1 MGCTACQDKP
11 KETCGKSCGKLPPV
25 IQINSEECPILFH
38 TVELDTSYEE
48 DPPAIGKYKNVLV
61 VYKADGQ
68 WVLYNSD
75 GIPAV
80 FGANINF
87 NAIQGRPKYAG
98 VEMTSDTDIPDV
110 TLAVAAETEARVA
123 ADEAL
128 DSRID
133 ALETDLPAEVQNRIG
148 ADTALQ
154 NQIDTLNGYA
164 SKDVVTDVSLG
175 SATSTV
181 DLEVTSVA
189 IDSTDSST
197 TTVSLP
203 VADATKAGVINAATF
218 NAISQNSTLL
228 NALLNGAVAIT
239 GLSATP
245 TQAELT
251 TAWVTET
258 GLTELINRASIYDV
272 TNEKVWTYY
281 TNDTTWHE
289 ADASAT
295 VTVSTFTNSAE
306 GLIKGSA
313 TGDGKVFAENDGT
326 GSVNGW
332 DTLAAT
338 VASDNN
344 KLATIAQGA
353 EVNVQ
358 SDWTETDTTSDAYIQ
373 HKPTAVSAFTNDAN
387 YVKII
392 ASTTD
397 IGEGATLANDTLY
410 AVYS

>member
-1 MGCTACQDKP
+1 MECK
-11 KETCGKSCGKLPPV
+11 TCGKNRGKASNTCGKLPPV
-25 IQINSEECPILFH
+25 VQINNPKECPILFH
-38 TVELDTSYEE
+38 TVELNTSYDE
-48 DPPAIGKYKNVLV
+48 DPPAIGRYKNVLV
-61 VYKADGQ
+61 TYQADGQ

-197 TTVSLP
+197 TTISLP
-203 VADATKAGVINAATF
+203 TADATKAGVINAATF

-251 TAWVTET
+251 TAWETET
-258 GLTELINRASIYDV
+258 GLSELINRASIYDV
-272 TNEKVWTYY
+272 TNEKIWTYY

-313 TGDGKVFAENDGT
+313 TGDGKVFAESDGT

-338 VASDNN
+338 VASDNS

>member
-1 MGCTACQDKP
+1 MDCK
-11 KETCGKSCGKLPPV
+11 TCGKPRGKAPCGCGKVPPV
-25 IQINSEECPILFH
+25 IEIHNEECPILFH

-48 DPPAIGKYKNVLV
+48 DPPFIGRYKNVLC

-75 GIPAV
+75 GIYSV

-87 NAIQGRPKYAG
+87 DAIIGRPKYAG
-98 VEMTSDTDIPDV
+98 LEMTSSTDIPDV
-110 TLAVAAETEARVA
+110 TLAVGAEAEARIA
-123 ADEAL
+123 ADGLL
-128 DSRID
+128 DGRVD
-133 ALETDLPAEVQNRIG
+133 ALEQDLPAEVQNRIN
-148 ADTALQ
+148 ADSALQ
-154 NQIDTLNGYA
+154 GQIDTLNGYA

-175 SATSTV
+175 QSTSTV
-181 DLEVTSVA
+181 DLEVTKVA

-203 VADATKAGVINAATF
+203 IASADQSGVINAATF
-218 NAISQNSTLL
+218 NAISNNSNLL

-239 GLSATP
+239 GLSAAP

-251 TAWVTET
+251 TAWETET
-258 GLTELINRASIYDV
+258 GLSELINRASIYDV
-272 TNEKVWTYY
+272 TNEKIWTYY

-289 ADASAT
+289 SDASAS

-332 DTLAAT
+332 DTLAGQVST
-338 VASDNN
+338 NTS
-344 KLATIAQGA
+344 KLSGIESGAQ
-353 EVNVQ
+353 VNVQ
-358 SDWTETDTTSDAYIQ
+358 ADWTEADAAADDYIKN
-373 HKPTAVSAFTNDAN
+373 KPTNVSAFTNDAH
-387 YVKII
+387 YVKVI

-397 IGEGATLANDTLY
+397 IGEGATLADDTLY

>member
-1 MGCTACQDKP
+1 MDCK
-11 KETCGKSCGKLPPV
+11 TCGKKSGKVPCGCGKVPPV
-25 IQINSEECPILFH
+25 IEIHNEECPILFH

-48 DPPAIGKYKNVLV
+48 DPPFIGRYKNVLC

-75 GIPAV
+75 GIYSV

-87 NAIQGRPKYAG
+87 DAIIGRPKYAG
-98 VEMTSDTDIPDV
+98 LEMTSNTDIPDV
-110 TLAVAAETEARVA
+110 TLAVGAEADARVA
-123 ADEAL
+123 ADAL
-128 DSRID
+128 LDGRVD
-133 ALETDLPAEVQNRIG
+133 ALEQDLPAEVQNRIS
-148 ADTALQ
+148 ADSALQ
-154 NQIDTLNGYA
+154 GQIDTLNGYA

-175 SATSTV
+175 QSTSTV
-181 DLEVTSVA
+181 DLEVTSSS

-203 VADATKAGVINAATF
+203 IATTDQAGVINAATF
-218 NAISQNSTLL
+218 NAISNNSSLL

-251 TAWVTET
+251 TAWETET
-258 GLTELINRASIYDV
+258 GLSELINRASIYDV
-272 TNEKVWTYY
+272 TNEKIWTYY

-332 DTLAAT
+332 DTLAGQVST
-338 VASDNN
+338 NTS
-344 KLATIAQGA
+344 KLSGIESGAQ
-353 EVNVQ
+353 VNVQ
-358 SDWTETDTTSDAYIQ
+358 ADWSQTVTTADDYIKN
-373 HKPTAVSAFTNDAN
+373 KPTNVSAFTNDAH
-387 YVKII
+387 YVKVIT
-392 ASTTD
+392 STTD
-397 IGEGATLANDTLY
+397 IGEGATLADDTLY
-410 AVYS
+410 VVYS

>member
-1 MGCTACQDKP
+1 MDCK
-11 KETCGKSCGKLPPV
+11 TCGKKSGKVSYGCGKVPPV
-25 IQINSEECPILFH
+25 IEIHNEECPILFH

-48 DPPAIGKYKNVLV
+48 DPPFIGRYKNVLC

-75 GIPAV
+75 GIYSV

-87 NAIQGRPKYAG
+87 DAIIGRPKYAG
-98 VEMTSDTDIPDV
+98 LEMTSNTDIPDV
-110 TLAVAAETEARVA
+110 TLAVGAEADARVA
-123 ADEAL
+123 ADAL
-128 DSRID
+128 LDGRVG
-133 ALETDLPAEVQNRIG
+133 ALEQDLPAEVQNRIN
-148 ADTALQ
+148 ADSALQ
-154 NQIDTLNGYA
+154 GQIDTLNGYA

-175 SATSTV
+175 QSTSTV
-181 DLEVTSVA
+181 DLEVTSSS

-197 TTVSLP
+197 TTLSLP
-203 VADATKAGVINAATF
+203 IATTDQAGVINAATF
-218 NAISQNSTLL
+218 NAISNNSNLL

-251 TAWVTET
+251 TAWETET
-258 GLTELINRASIYDV
+258 GLSELINRASIYDV
-272 TNEKVWTYY
+272 TNEKIWTYY

-332 DTLAAT
+332 DTLAGQVST
-338 VASDNN
+338 NTS
-344 KLATIAQGA
+344 KLSGIEAGA

-358 SDWTETDTTSDAYIQ
+358 ADWTETDTTSDAYIQ
-373 HKPTAVSAFTNDAN
+373 NKPTAVSAFTNDAH
-387 YVKII
+387 YVKVI

-397 IGEGATLANDTLY
+397 IGEGATLADDTLY
-410 AVYS
+410 VVYS

>member
-1 MGCTACQDKP
+1 MDCK
-11 KETCGKSCGKLPPV
+11 TCGKKSGKAPQTCGKVPPV
-25 IQINSEECPILFH
+25 LQINNEECPILFH
-38 TVELDTSYEE
+38 TVELNASYEE

-110 TLAVAAETEARVA
+110 TLAVAGEAEIRAA
-123 ADEAL
+123 ADEAIDGRL
-128 DSRID
+128 DK
-133 ALETDLPAEVQNRIG
+133 LEEDLPAEVQNRIS
-148 ADTALQ
+148 ADSDLQ
-154 NQIDTLNGYA
+154 GQIDTLAGYA
-164 SKDVVTDVSLG
+164 SKNVVSDVALG
-175 SATSTV
+175 QATSTV
-181 DLEVTSVA
+181 DLEVTKVA
-189 IDSTDSST
+189 IDSTESST
-197 TTVSLP
+197 TTLTLP
-203 VADATKAGVINAATF
+203 VASSDQSGVINAATF
-218 NAISQNSTLL
+218 NAIAQNSNLL
-228 NALLNGAVAIT
+228 NALLNGAVAVT
-239 GLSATP
+239 GLSANP
-245 TQAELT
+245 TQSDLT
-251 TAWVTET
+251 TAWQTET

-272 TNEKVWTYY
+272 TNVKIWTYY
-281 TNDTTWHE
+281 ANDTTWHE
-289 ADASAT
+289 SDASAS

-332 DTLAAT
+332 DTLAGT
-338 VASDNN
+338 VSNN
-344 KLATIAQGA
+344 TSKLSGIEAGA

-358 SDWTETDTTSDAYIQ
+358 SNWAEADTTSDAYIQ
-373 HKPTAVSAFTNDAN
+373 NKPTNVSAFANDEH
-387 YVKII
+387 YVKVT

-397 IGEGATLANDTLY
+397 IGEGAALADDTLY
-410 AVYS
+410 VVYS

>member
-1 MGCTACQDKP
+1 MDCK
-11 KETCGKSCGKLPPV
+11 TCGKPRGKAPCSCGKVPPV
-25 IQINSEECPILFH
+25 LQINNEECPILFH
-38 TVELDTSYEE
+38 TVELNASYEE
-48 DPPAIGKYKNVLV
+48 DPPYIGRYKNVLC
-61 VYKADGQ
+61 VYAADGQ

-75 GIPAV
+75 GIYSV

-87 NAIQGRPKYAG
+87 DAIIGRPKYAG
-98 VEMTSDTDIPDV
+98 LEMTSSTDIPDV
-110 TLAVAAETEARVA
+110 TLAVGAEAEARIA
-123 ADEAL
+123 ADGLL
-128 DSRID
+128 DGRVD
-133 ALETDLPAEVQNRIG
+133 ALEQDLPAEVQNRIN
-148 ADTALQ
+148 ADSALQ
-154 NQIDTLNGYA
+154 GQIDTLNGYA

-175 SATSTV
+175 QSTSTV
-181 DLEVTSVA
+181 DLEVTSSS

-203 VADATKAGVINAATF
+203 IASADQSGVINAATF
-218 NAISQNSTLL
+218 NAISNNSNLL

-251 TAWVTET
+251 TAWETET
-258 GLTELINRASIYDV
+258 GLSELINRASIFDV
-272 TNEKVWTYY
+272 TNEKIWTYY

-289 ADASAT
+289 SDASAS

-332 DTLAAT
+332 DTLAGQVST
-338 VASDNN
+338 NTS
-344 KLATIAQGA
+344 KLSGIESGA

-358 SDWTETDTTSDAYIQ
+358 ADWTEADSSSDAYIQ
-373 HKPTAVSAFTNDAN
+373 NKPTNVSSFTNDAH
-387 YVKII
+387 YVKVI

-397 IGEGATLANDTLY
+397 IGEGATLADDTLY
-410 AVYS
+410 VVYS

>member
-1 MGCTACQDKP
+1 MDCK
-11 KETCGKSCGKLPPV
+11 TCGKKSGKVPCGCGKVPPV
-25 IQINSEECPILFH
+25 IEIHNEECPILFH

-48 DPPAIGKYKNVLV
+48 DPPFIGRYKNVLC

-75 GIPAV
+75 GIYSV

-87 NAIQGRPKYAG
+87 DAIIGRPKYAG
-98 VEMTSDTDIPDV
+98 LEMTSSTDIPDV
-110 TLAVAAETEARVA
+110 TLAVGAEAEARIA
-123 ADEAL
+123 ADGLL
-128 DSRID
+128 DGRVD
-133 ALETDLPAEVQNRIG
+133 ALEQDLPAEVQNRIS
-148 ADTALQ
+148 ADSALQ
-154 NQIDTLNGYA
+154 GQIDTLNGYA

-175 SATSTV
+175 QSTSTV
-181 DLEVTSVA
+181 DLEVTKVA

-203 VADATKAGVINAATF
+203 IATTDQAGVINAATF
-218 NAISQNSTLL
+218 NAISNNSNLL

-251 TAWVTET
+251 TAWETET
-258 GLTELINRASIYDV
+258 GLSELINRASIYDV
-272 TNEKVWTYY
+272 TNEKIWTYY

-289 ADASAT
+289 SDASAS

-332 DTLAAT
+332 DTLASA
-338 VASDNN
+338 VSDNTS
-344 KLATIAQGA
+344 KLSGIESGA

-358 SDWTETDTTSDAYIQ
+358 ADWTEADSSSDAYIQ
-373 HKPTAVSAFTNDAN
+373 NKPTNVSSFTNDAH
-387 YVKII
+387 YVKVI

-397 IGEGATLANDTLY
+397 IGEGATLADDTLY
-410 AVYS
+410 VVYS

>member
-48 DPPAIGKYKNVLV
+48 DPPVIGKYKNILV

-98 VEMTSDTDIPDV
+98 MEMTSDTDIPDV
-110 TLAVAAETEARVA
+110 TLAVAAEADARVA

-128 DSRID
+128 DGRID
-133 ALETDLPAEVQNRIG
+133 NLERDLPLEVTAREN
-148 ADTALQ
+148 ADIALSGR
-154 NQIDTLNGYA
+154 IDTLAGDVNV
-164 SKDVVTDVSLG
+164 DVVTGVAVGDS
-175 SATSTV
+175 TSTV
-181 DLEVTSVA
+181 DLEVTKTNL
-189 IDSTDSST
+189 STDAST
-197 TTVSLP
+197 TTTLTMPTAS
-203 VADATKAGVINAATF
+203 ADQAGVINAATF
-218 NAISQNSTLL
+218 NAIANNSTLL

-251 TAWVTET
+251 TAWETET
-258 GLTELINRASIYDV
+258 GLSELINRASIYDV
-272 TNEKVWTYY
+272 TNEKIWTYY

-295 VTVSTFTNSAE
+295 VTISTFTNSAE

-332 DTLAAT
+332 DTLAGQVGT
-338 VASDNN
+338 NTS
-344 KLATIAQGA
+344 KLSGIESGA

-358 SDWTETDTTSDAYIQ
+358 ADWTETNTSSDAYIKN
-373 HKPTAVSAFTNDAN
+373 KPTNVSSFTNDAH
-387 YVKII
+387 YVKVT

-397 IGEGATLANDTLY
+397 IGEGATLADDTLY
-410 AVYS
+410 VVYS

>member
-1 MGCTACQDKP
+1 MDCK
-11 KETCGKSCGKLPPV
+11 TCGKKSGKAPQTCGKVPPV
-25 IQINSEECPILFH
+25 LQINNEECPILFH
-38 TVELDTSYEE
+38 TVELNASYEE
-48 DPPAIGKYKNVLV
+48 DPPYIGRYKNVLC

-75 GIPAV
+75 GIYSV

-87 NAIQGRPKYAG
+87 NAILGRPKFGG

-110 TLAVAAETEARVA
+110 TLAIATETENRIT

-128 DSRID
+128 AGRIRT
-133 ALETDLPAEVQNRIG
+133 LETDLPAEALAREN
-148 ADTALQ
+148 ADTALSGR
-154 NQIDTLNGYA
+154 IDTLAGDVNA
-164 SKDVVTDVSLG
+164 DVVTDLAIGDS
-175 SATSTV
+175 TSTV
-181 DLEVTSVA
+181 DLEVTKTNL
-189 IDSTDSST
+189 STDAST
-197 TTVSLP
+197 TTTLTMPTAS
-203 VADATKAGVINAATF
+203 AEQAGVINAATF
-218 NAISQNSTLL
+218 NAIANNSNLL

-251 TAWVTET
+251 TAWETET

-272 TNEKVWTYY
+272 TNEKIWTYY

-332 DTLAAT
+332 DTLAGQVST
-338 VASDNN
+338 NTS
-344 KLATIAQGA
+344 KLSGIESGAQ
-353 EVNVQ
+353 VNVQ
-358 SDWTETDTTSDAYIQ
+358 ADWAEADTTADDYIKN
-373 HKPTAVSAFTNDAN
+373 KPTDVSAFTNDAH
-387 YVKII
+387 YVKVT

-397 IGEGATLANDTLY
+397 IGEGAALADDTLY
-410 AVYS
+410 VVYS

>member
-1 MGCTACQDKP
+1 MDCK
-11 KETCGKSCGKLPPV
+11 TCGKKSEKVPCGCGKVPPV
-25 IQINSEECPILFH
+25 IEIHNEECPILFH

-48 DPPAIGKYKNVLV
+48 DPPFIGRYKNVLC

-75 GIPAV
+75 GIYSV

-87 NAIQGRPKYAG
+87 DAIIGRPKYAG
-98 VEMTSDTDIPDV
+98 LEMTSSTDIPDV
-110 TLAVAAETEARVA
+110 TLAVGAEADARAA
-123 ADEAL
+123 ADELL
-128 DSRID
+128 DGRVG
-133 ALETDLPAEVQNRIG
+133 ALEQDLPAEVQNRIS
-148 ADTALQ
+148 ADSALQ
-154 NQIDTLNGYA
+154 GQIDTLNGYA

-175 SATSTV
+175 QSASTV
-181 DLEVTSVA
+181 DLEVTKVA

-203 VADATKAGVINAATF
+203 IASADQSGVINAATF
-218 NAISQNSTLL
+218 NAISNNSTLL

-251 TAWVTET
+251 TVWETET
-258 GLTELINRASIYDV
+258 GLSELINRASIFDV
-272 TNEKVWTYY
+272 TNEKIWTYY

-289 ADASAT
+289 SDASAS

-332 DTLAAT
+332 DTLAGQVST
-338 VASDNN
+338 NTS
-344 KLATIAQGA
+344 KLSGIESGAQ
-353 EVNVQ
+353 VNVQ
-358 SDWTETDTTSDAYIQ
+358 ADWTEADTTADDYIKN
-373 HKPTAVSAFTNDAN
+373 KPTNVSAFTNDAH
-387 YVKII
+387 YVKVI

-397 IGEGATLANDTLY
+397 IGEGATLADDTLY
-410 AVYS
+410 VVYS